1 MMNNSLRSQC
11 KALPG
16 TIIKGKWYKNEYKV
30 IKELGFGAN
39 GIVYLAEFGGQE
51 VALKVSDNSMSI
63 SSEMNI
69 LKSFT
74 KVQGS
79 ALGPS
84 LLSVDDWVNQGVTL
98 PFYVMEYIKGETYLD
113 FLRYKGTSWSVVLIL
128 QLLKNLSLLHQSGW
142 IFGDLKPE
150 NLIISSP
157 SCQIRCVDVGG
168 TTIKGRSIKEFTEF
182 FDRGYWGLGSRKAE
196 PSYDLFAVAMIFL
209 NSYYPNRF
217 TKKTDGYSQLSQA
230 IKGKKE
236 LKVYE
241 QVLEKALLGKYSTAM
256 EMRNELLA
264 AANQNAD
271 RISRQQPSPS
281 RNMRQTQSR
290 SRRKQKKG
298 GLLESLLLVVLISF
312 IYLLYIYTKLL

>member
-1 MMNNSLRSQC
+1 MMNNSLRNQC
-11 KALPG
+11 KARPG
-16 TIIKGKWYKNEYKV
+16 TVIKGKWYKNEYKV

-39 GIVYLAEFGGQE
+39 GIVYLAECQGRE

-98 PFYVMEYIKGETYLD
+98 PFYVMEYIKGESYLD
-113 FLRYKGTSWSVVLIL
+113 FLKYKGTSWAIVLIL

-142 IFGDLKPE
+142 VFGDLKPE

-157 SCQIRCVDVGG
+157 SCQVRCVDVGG
-168 TTIKGRSIKEFTEF
+168 TTLVGRSIKEFTEF

-217 TKKTDGYSQLSQA
+217 TKKSEGYSQLSQA

-236 LKVYE
+236 LKMYE
-241 QVLEKALLGKYSTAM
+241 PVLEKALLGKYSTAD
-256 EMRNELLA
+256 EMRKELMA
-264 AANQNAD
+264 AANLNMD
-271 RISRQQPSPS
+271 SSRQKQAPS
-281 RNMRQTQSR
+281 RTSYQTPT
-290 SRRKQKKG
+290 RKRKKGKTKG
-298 GLLESLLLVVLISF
+298 GLLESMLLVVLIS
-312 IYLLYIYTKLL
+312 IVYMVYIYTKLL